1 MQTTF
6 RAGIQNEAR
15 LPDRSRRQTACPYS
29 ADFLPRRHAIPYARG
44 RAPLGAPKPPAT
56 LLLSRSAAH
65 NSGQHESC
73 EGDLR
78 SAGRVLAKVTRAIPM
93 EG

>member
-1 MQTTF
+1 MPRSFQAANGMSLL
-6 RAGIQNEAR
+6 RR
-15 LPDRSRRQTACPYS
+15 LLA
-29 ADFLPRRHAIPYARG
+29 RRHAIPYARG

-65 NSGQHESC
+65 YGQHESC

-78 SAGRVLAKVTRAIPM
+78 STGRVLAKVTRAIPM